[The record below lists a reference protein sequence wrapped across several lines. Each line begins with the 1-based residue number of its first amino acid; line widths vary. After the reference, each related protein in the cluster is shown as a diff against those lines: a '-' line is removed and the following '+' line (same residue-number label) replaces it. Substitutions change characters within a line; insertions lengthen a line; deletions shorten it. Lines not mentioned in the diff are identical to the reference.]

1 MARIAALLLAFA
13 SALAF
18 LFEGAAA
25 KEDFGRMPS
34 AVDEVS
40 ERMLAMND
48 TATQTTTTA
57 SVINSAM
64 PTSQGIPVLAA
75 VVLAC
80 QGLRA

>member
-1 MARIAALLLAFA
+1 MARFAALILAFA

-25 KEDFGRMPS
+25 KEDFGRLSS

-48 TATQTTTTA
+48 TTTQTTTKA
-57 SVINSAM
+57 SVISSAM
-64 PTSQGIPVLAA
+64 PTSRGIPVLAA